1 MENAKARFMRINDV
15 SMSVG
20 LATST
25 LFQMVREGRF
35 LKPHK
40 AGSRFAFWTEAEV
53 LAWKAA
59 VLGGLSFEEAT
70 VAAQKVR
77 AGA

>member
-1 MENAKARFMRINDV
+1 MTNAGSRFMRINDV

-20 LATST
+20 LASST
-25 LFQMVREGRF
+25 LFQFVRKGQF
-35 LKPHK
+35 PKPHK
-40 AGSRFAFWTEAEV
+40 RGSRFAFWTEAEV
-53 LAWKAA
+53 LAWKGA

-70 VAAQKVR
+70 AAALAVR